1 MSCCRANGTAST
13 DETQRIVRKIERA
26 CKRKGEIGILHARDP
41 LGSHLAVRPYWR
53 KQLGETCCCFR
64 PRRLAA
70 LAAMNP
76 AQYKKAM
83 QQRAL
88 ERRAELERAEALP
101 QRSLGATHPPRRDSS
116 FAPGGQRGASP
127 KVQVQMQVQVH
138 GDDSEGNSEGGSAAT
153 SFASAAAG
161 GGSVE
166 GFSDQ
171 DQVRGEI
178 AQRVRVQVQYVEVSG
193 GSTTAESF
201 ADKMYVQQSGRYS
214 P

>member
-1 MSCCRANGTAST
+1 
-13 DETQRIVRKIERA
+13 
-26 CKRKGEIGILHARDP
+26 
-41 LGSHLAVRPYWR
+41 
-53 KQLGETCCCFR
+53 
-64 PRRLAA
+64 
-70 LAAMNP
+70 
-76 AQYKKAM
+76 
-83 QQRAL
+83 
-88 ERRAELERAEALP
+88 
-101 QRSLGATHPPRRDSS
+101 
-116 FAPGGQRGASP
+116 
-127 KVQVQMQVQVH
+127 MQVQVH

-193 GSTTAESF
+193 GSTIAESF
-201 ADKMYVQQSGRYS
+201 ADKIYVQQSGRYS